1 MIDGTVVFFD
11 SEQGWG
17 LLASDGLPGGEP
29 AWVHTSALETNGY
42 RELVIG
48 QPVQFEF
55 EAAEQNGY
63 SYRATRVL
71 PG

>member
-17 LLASDGLPGGEP
+17 LVASAALPNGEP
-29 AWVHTSALETNGY
+29 AWVHTSVLETEGY
-42 RELVIG
+42 QELTIG
-48 QPVQFEF
+48 QPVKFDF

-63 SYRATRVL
+63 RYRATRVL